1 MATRRPFPRPQ
12 QNFTRINHRIRVPE
26 VRCIDADGTQ
36 VGVVPIKDALMRA
49 ERQGLDLVE
58 VSPTAKPPVCR
69 IMDFGKYKY
78 DQEKKLKAQKKNT
91 TATKVKELKFH
102 ANVDTHDYD
111 TKVRHARDFL
121 ESGNRVKCSLFFRGR
136 EGAHQELGFEVMN
149 RVLDDLKELCVAE
162 QAPRLMGRSIIMLLT
177 PKPAGKGKG

>member
-1 MATRRPFPRPQ
+1 MAMRRPPPRAP

-26 VRCIDADGTQ
+26 VRCIDAQGEQ
-36 VGVVPIKDALMRA
+36 IGVIATREALQKA
-49 ERQGLDLVE
+49 ERLGMDLVE

-69 IMDFGKYKY
+69 IMDYGKFKY
-78 DQEKKLKAQKKNT
+78 DQEKKQKHQKKNAA
-91 TATKVKELKFH
+91 ATKVKELKFH
-102 ANVDTHDYD
+102 ANVEEHDYA

-149 RVLDDLKELCVAE
+149 RVLEDLKDIGNAE
-162 QAPRLMGRSIIMLLT
+162 QPPRLMGRSIIMLLT
-177 PKPAGKGKG
+177 PSQAIKGK

>member
-1 MATRRPFPRPQ
+1 MALRRSSQRPP

-36 VGVVPIKDALMRA
+36 IGIVSTRDALAKA
-49 ERQGLDLVE
+49 EQQGLDLVE

-69 IMDFGKYKY
+69 IMDYGKYKY
-78 DQEKKLKAQKKNT
+78 DQEKKSKQQKKNAA
-91 TATKVKELKFH
+91 ATKLKELKFH
-102 ANVDTHDYD
+102 ANVDTHDFD

-136 EGAHQELGFEVMN
+136 EGAHQDLGFEVMN
-149 RVLDDLKELCVAE
+149 RVLEELKDLGVAE
-162 QAPRLMGRSIIMLLT
+162 QPPRLLGRSIIMLLT
-177 PKPAGKGKG
+177 PKPATKQR